1 MDPKRKEDINQMIEK
16 ALAKAYLNDKPA
28 AESYDQLIEE
38 LKIYQ
43 YELEFQNDE
52 LKRIQADLQ
61 KSHDAFRDLFQDAP
75 VGYLILDEDFAI
87 IDCNQTLRKLI
98 GIASDCDA
106 KNDFRRLLAIESQ
119 DVFYHF
125 WKDLLQMKDPLPVE
139 VKMTNEVG
147 STLIAFIYGRLVSN
161 QTRTE
166 IRLAIV
172 DNTSIFVARNEL
184 EKSEAKYNRLVS
196 RMSQGLALHRIILDE
211 FNQPVDYEFLE
222 INDAFEVITGL
233 KKEDVIGKTAREIFK
248 DFDKKW
254 ITEYGKVALTGQ
266 PAAFEE
272 FSTDLQK
279 YFEIFAYQNAPGQ
292 FAVIFGD
299 ITQRKAL
306 EAEIRKRRLMLD
318 LAISASL
325 TAVWELSLKTYK
337 LTAVGSEALSSISGH
352 PPQLFQDLEQE
363 RWMTMI
369 HLEDRAEVISQ
380 ISSIASEPEKLRTIR
395 CRIVRT
401 DGSLVWVSI
410 KGKVTEYDA
419 DQVPT
424 TLSGIVENIQELVEK
439 ENLIKNKNEELMH
452 MIAEKDRFFSIL
464 AHDLRSPFNSFL
476 GFTELLTDDFETL
489 SKNETIRILQIMRKS
504 ANNVYALLENLLEW
518 SMLQQNRVVAQK
530 KLFNLNQLIHA
541 AIDLLKPSAQSKQIA
556 LQFNEHRLYQAYA
569 DANMVQTVLRNIISN
584 AVKFSSHGDE
594 VSISVTQIQDNMLEI
609 SVLDTGIGMDAG
621 LLQGLFSI
629 SNSTG
634 RKGTAGEPSTG
645 LGLIL
650 CQELIK
656 HCGGQLRIESMV
668 GKGSNVRFTL
678 PIGPE

>member
-1 MDPKRKEDINQMIEK
+1 MDPKRKDDINEMIEK
-16 ALAKAYLNDKPA
+16 ALAKAHVNDVPTT
-28 AESYDQLIEE
+28 ESYDRLIEE

-61 KSHDAFRDLFQDAP
+61 QSHDAFQDLFQEAP
-75 VGYLILDEDFAI
+75 VGYLILNENFEI

-98 GIASDCDA
+98 GIASDCET
-106 KNDFRRLLAIESQ
+106 KRDFRKLLAIESQ
-119 DVFYHF
+119 DAFYHF
-125 WKDLLQMKDPLPVE
+125 WKDLLQMKDTLPVE

-147 STLIAFIYGRLVSN
+147 STLIAFIYGRLVTN
-161 QTRTE
+161 QKRTE

-196 RMSQGLALHRIILDE
+196 RMSQGLGLHRIILDE
-211 FNQPVDYEFLE
+211 FDQPVDYEFLE

-325 TAVWELSLKTYK
+325 TVVWELNLKTYT

-363 RWMTMI
+363 RWMQMI
-369 HLEDRAEVISQ
+369 HFEDRAEVLSQ
-380 ISSIASEPEKLRTIR
+380 ISSLASEPEKLRTIR

-419 DQVPT
+419 DLMPA

-439 ENLIKNKNEELMH
+439 ENLIKNKNEELVH

-541 AIDLLKPSAQSKQIA
+541 VIDLLKPSAQSKQIV
-556 LQFNEHRLYQAYA
+556 LHFNEPGLYQAYA

-594 VSISVTQIQDNMLEI
+594 VSISVSQIHDNMLEI

-650 CQELIK
+650 CHELIK
-656 HCGGQLRIESMV
+656 HCGGQLRIESKV

-678 PIGPE
+678 PIGPA